1 MTQHANMA
9 KAKAQ
14 FYKIVKAGRK
24 LTYNTRFRP
33 IESSIVIC
41 WKVPEQFSPE
51 RRKLISRCFIW
62 INNRQQAGDF
72 IILLSV
78 KQKKKIANCSSDFE
92 WINLNVWETAR

>member
-33 IESSIVIC
+33 IESSLAE
-41 WKVPEQFSPE
+41 KYP
-51 RRKLISRCFIW
+51 
-62 INNRQQAGDF
+62 
-72 IILLSV
+72 
-78 KQKKKIANCSSDFE
+78 SSFH
-92 WINLNVWETAR
+92 LNAEN